1 MSKIIS
7 GKIKSIIF
15 ETDKMII
22 ELEEG
27 NKYYSE
33 IKKGS
38 VRCDILNEF
47 NNIVPLS
54 YLEEGDLIKL
64 KILEKLE
71 GLTKIKKI
79 YINSKYQFMSDSS
92 EDGYITE

>member
-7 GKIKSIIF
+7 GKIKTIIF
-15 ETDKMII
+15 ETNKMII

-38 VRCDILNEF
+38 IRCDILNEL

-64 KILEKLE
+64 NILENIQ
-71 GLTKIKKI
+71 GLSKIKKI

-92 EDGYITE
+92 EDGYMTE